1 MSFTFEELK
10 GKTIELSTAD
20 ENEIVTDLFSV
31 DSEDDYKFLV
41 RLFDK
46 GVVKDWSMEVSC

>member
-10 GKTIELSTAD
+10 GKTIELSTTD
-20 ENEIVTDLFSV
+20 ENEVVTDFFSV
-31 DSEDDYKFLV
+31 DSEDDYKFLL

-46 GVVKDWSMEVSC
+46 GVVKDWSLS

>member
-20 ENEIVTDLFSV
+20 ENETVTDVFSI
-31 DSEDDYKFLV
+31 DSEDDYKFLLN
-41 RLFDK
+41 LFDR
-46 GVVKDWSMEVSC
+46 GIVKDWSLS